1 MLSMAK
7 MLSPKLQLAGGDQQ
21 SPPPRS
27 TGTLSHRTLG
37 GGLSC
42 SYLKGGTGKK
52 YCDYSSGPLRWC
64 STLSFDA
71 RMNVPDCITTDWS
84 SLCIVSAY
92 YPENNMDP
100 NSVCAALCVDMCHGG
115 DRLGYNVEATKDYC
129 EGAPY
134 LSDHDRS
141 LIPYCNGT
149 FVPGMER
156 KWRRRYEKD
165 DPANLVVVGA
175 VIAGLLVMGALTAYL
190 VMKIRKQDD
199 EENGKACPDSTP
211 SSPVVSSVGFTN
223 TTASAEDLD
232 LVVTS
237 DDSSMERSDSDS
249 KIALGKQPS
258 SGEMVPPPSMTNVE
272 ADETGAI
279 ETQLLST
286 MLEFTSIVQP

>member
-1 MLSMAK
+1 MSF
-7 MLSPKLQLAGGDQQ
+7 
-21 SPPPRS
+21 
-27 TGTLSHRTLG
+27 HRTLG

-42 SYLKGGTGKK
+42 NGRKK

-64 STLSFDA
+64 SALSFDA
-71 RMNVPDCITTDWS
+71 RMNLPDCVTTDWS
-84 SLCIVSAY
+84 THCLVSTY
-92 YPENNMDP
+92 YPEGERRH
-100 NSVCAALCVDMCHGG
+100 VCAALCVDVCHGG
-115 DRLGYNVEATKDYC
+115 DRLGYNVEATRDYC

-134 LSDHDRS
+134 LTDRDRS

-175 VIAGLLVMGALTAYL
+175 LICGLLAMGALTAYV
-190 VMKIRKQDD
+190 VMKIRKQDE
-199 EENGKACPDSTP
+199 EENGKACPDIAS
-211 SSPVVSSVGFTN
+211 SSVGFAN
-223 TTASAEDLD
+223 TTVLAEDLD

-237 DDSSMERSDSDS
+237 DDSSMERSDPDS
-249 KIALGKQPS
+249 KISLGKQPS

-272 ADETGAI
+272 ADETTGAI